1 MFALVRAM
9 GSTNN
14 ECRPKAAFDYL
25 GHISTKRQGFT
36 KVYAFIL
43 AEVSSAESHARI

>member
-25 GHISTKRQGFT
+25 GHISTYRQGFT
-36 KVYAFIL
+36 KVYNL
-43 AEVSSAESHARI
+43 SLTEVSSTESYAGI